1 MPVPVYD
8 PNNVFAKIL
17 RGELPAAKVF
27 EDEKN
32 LVIMDVMPQAE
43 GHTLVIPKAASRN
56 ILDIGSDD
64 LTNAILTVQRVAR
77 AVKKA
82 FGAPGVLVMQ
92 FNEGAAGQTVFHTHF
107 HVIPR
112 FDGTA
117 LKPHSGGMADA
128 NMLEEHAGRIRAAM
142 A

>member
-17 RGELPAAKVF
+17 RGELPASKVF
-27 EDEKN
+27 EDEKV

-43 GHTLVIPKAASRN
+43 GHALVIPKSASRN
-56 ILDIGSDD
+56 ILDIGADD
-64 LTNAILTVQRVAR
+64 LTHAILAVQRVAR

-82 FGAPGVLVMQ
+82 FGAAGVLVMQ

-112 FDGTA
+112 FDGVA
-117 LKPHSGGMADA
+117 VKPHSGGMADA
-128 NMLEEHAGRIRAAM
+128 NMLQEHAQRIRAAM
-142 A
+142 E